1 MVHKLIALTL
11 LFGIPLALLLAHY
24 MTPLV
29 TLVVGERWTWSA
41 YIITWMLPMLIPNF
55 ATSILNVLPD
65 IFGRQKANMTAQIVM
80 LVFDLVVIVA
90 GFSFF
95 TFEQF
100 IPYFYLLITLEQV
113 IYLLFLLYFV
123 WHYER
128 TRVVS

>member
-1 MVHKLIALTL
+1 
-11 LFGIPLALLLAHY
+11 
-24 MTPLV
+24 
-29 TLVVGERWTWSA
+29 
-41 YIITWMLPMLIPNF
+41 MLIPNF

-90 GFSFF
+90 GFSLF